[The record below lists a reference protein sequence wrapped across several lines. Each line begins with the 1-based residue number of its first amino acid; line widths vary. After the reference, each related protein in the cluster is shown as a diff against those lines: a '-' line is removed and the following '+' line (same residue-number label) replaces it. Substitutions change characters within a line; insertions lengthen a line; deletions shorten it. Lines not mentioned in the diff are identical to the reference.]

1 MCSSSL
7 ENVMR
12 SSTVDHVH
20 AARRYA
26 LAASGLF
33 VVLSLAGCVVAP
45 PYGAA
50 YGPGYVDPAT
60 GAVVVAPMAPPSPYA
75 ETVTVAPGPGYFW
88 IGGYWSWVGGR
99 HVWTRGRWEAHR
111 PGYRWEPRH
120 WEQGPG
126 GWHQR
131 GGHWAR

>member
-7 ENVMR
+7 EKVMR
-12 SSTVDHVH
+12 SSTADFPG
-20 AARRYA
+20 RRVA
-26 LAASGLF
+26 LAAS
-33 VVLSLAGCVVAP
+33 VLLALALAGCVVAP
-45 PYGAA
+45 YQPT
-50 YGPGYVDPAT
+50 YVDPAT
-60 GAVVVAPMAPPSPYA
+60 GAVVVAPMAPPAPYA
-75 ETVTVAPGPGYFW
+75 EVVTVSPGPGYFW

-99 HVWTRGRWEAHR
+99 HVWTGGRWEAHR

-131 GGHWAR
+131 GGHWVR